1 MRNRSCCA
9 NEATTCREAKG
20 GQSES
25 CRGQSQKKA
34 RETAQYPNL
43 GSNNIYPTLGL
54 VGEAGEVAE
63 KVKKVIR
70 DKNGIFDNESK
81 LGIKKELGDVLWYIS
96 NLCTE
101 LNFNLDDVA
110 SQNLEKL
117 KLRAAR
123 GKISGSGDDR

>member
-1 MRNRSCCA
+1 MDFK
-9 NEATTCREAKG
+9 TY
-20 GQSES
+20 
-25 CRGQSQKKA
+25 QKKA
-34 RETAQYPNL
+34 RETALYPNL

-70 DKNGIFDNESK
+70 DKIGIFDNESK
-81 LGIKKELGDVLWYIS
+81 LGIKKELGDVLWDVS

-101 LNFNLDDVA
+101 LNFNLEEVA
-110 SQNLEKL
+110 LQNLEKL
-117 KLRAAR
+117 KLRSDR

>member
-1 MRNRSCCA
+1 MDFN
-9 NEATTCREAKG
+9 TY
-20 GQSES
+20 
-25 CRGQSQKKA
+25 QKNA
-34 RETAQYPNL
+34 RLTAQYPNL
-43 GSNNIYPTLGL
+43 GSNYIYPTLGL

-70 DKNGIFDNESK
+70 DKKGIFDEESK
-81 LGIKKELGDVLWYIS
+81 KGLKKELGDVLWYVS

-101 LNFNLDDVA
+101 FNFSLDDIA
-110 SQNLEKL
+110 LQNLEKL